1 MKKKPGPAFKAEFR
15 PLTRCP
21 ECRGQGETRGIFHD
35 IPCLACGASGMVDKE
50 TGAALTLDELVV
62 QLRIRL
68 HKKEEENRVLR
79 RRLKET
85 EDPGAS
91 RGYGPMGMR
100 YHGD

>member
-1 MKKKPGPAFKAEFR
+1 VKKKHGPAFKAEFR

-21 ECRGQGETRGIFHD
+21 ECRGQGETRGIFHN
-35 IPCLACGASGMVDKE
+35 IPCAACGASGLVDKE
-50 TGAALTLDELVV
+50 TGSSLTADELVV
-62 QLRIRL
+62 QLRLR
-68 HKKEEENRVLR
+68 LR
-79 RRLKET
+79 RQAEEIKDLRHRLKET